1 MPNKKAKLDDGH
13 ASMETT
19 DGMPSGGQPG
29 SSLPGGTGASVA
41 SVIIHNPNDT
51 TTIPLRF
58 KKTFQLYTGGY
69 QFLKAN
75 VGQIA
80 SSTGFRL
87 DRSPFPNL
95 TTGYVTPLACLPPD
109 IMALYMTPAQ
119 FENIP
124 SWTFAK
130 TCRIKITPLGYRMP
144 FATNEADSTYA
155 NSQTLVQIAYSV
167 GLNTKWNCIT
177 AGYTAAEADLT
188 LPTGYDTNFDW
199 ADMMYDTAGEGEE
212 PTNIGAIMGVPK
224 LLNYYTTLVP
234 GKLTNESIPLID
246 HIMIQNVNDC
256 KGCPIINYEYTFKN
270 GLLKLP
276 PAVFAQ
282 RRGQQTGWSIP
293 QAIGE
298 NPPPLLN
305 GQESYTNN
313 LPSQTVESL
322 NGTNYNQYDW
332 LIEKAPLLNRQLGQ
346 SNQPDR
352 PPLVHFGCMP
362 VQANAALAA
371 TPVYSN
377 VVIQWMVETE
387 LICETNFRYADSENA
402 MAYLGSYDPNVFS
415 TPAIMDEI
423 LTDSTPKFYISNRLS
438 SPSYTGVIP

>member
-1 MPNKKAKLDDGH
+1 MSNKKTKVDHGL
-13 ASMETT
+13 ETT
-19 DGMPSGGQPG
+19 EGMDSSGQPG
-29 SSLPGGTGASVA
+29 SSLPGGTGASVS

-51 TTIPLRF
+51 TTVPIRF

-69 QFLKAN
+69 QFLKTN
-75 VGQIA
+75 IGGQQTA
-80 SSTGFRL
+80 AGFRL
-87 DRSPFPNL
+87 PRSPFS
-95 TTGYVTPLACLPPD
+95 TGTIGYITPLACIPPD
-109 IMALYMTPAQ
+109 ISALYMSPAQ
-119 FENIP
+119 FENLP
-124 SWTFAK
+124 PWTFAK
-130 TCRIKITPLGYRMP
+130 TGRIKITPLGYRMP

-177 AGYTAAEADLT
+177 AGYTAADADLT
-188 LPTGYDTNFDW
+188 LPTGYDDDFNW
-199 ADMMYDTAGEGEE
+199 GEMMYDNTGEGEE

-234 GKLTNESIPLID
+234 GKTTQESIPLID
-246 HIMIQNVNDC
+246 HMMIQNVNDC

-276 PAVFAQ
+276 TNVFAQ
-282 RRGQQTGWSIP
+282 RRAQRTGFSIP
-293 QAIGE
+293 QTIGE

-305 GQESYTNN
+305 GQDSYTNN
-313 LPSQTVESL
+313 MTSATVESL
-322 NGTNYNQYDW
+322 NGLNINQYDW
-332 LIEKAPLLNRQLGQ
+332 HIEKAPFFNRQLGQ
-346 SNQPDR
+346 ANQPDR

-362 VQANAALAA
+362 VQANAALSA

-387 LICETNFRYADSENA
+387 LICETNFRYADSEFA

-415 TPAIMDEI
+415 TPTIMQDI
-423 LTDSTPKFYISNRLS
+423 LVNNTPKYYVSNRFS
-438 SPSYTGVIP
+438 SPSYNGVP